1 MPDDNNGHNSASQ
14 NRQSQAPDP
23 MPHFQ
28 RRVGQT
34 RIQVFLDDEAYNEYL
49 HACGDIDCTFS
60 DLVRACLEIGSP
72 VLQRHPKSILPI
84 LGAEVDFIKRNR

>member
-1 MPDDNNGHNSASQ
+1 MSNKNNWRGSIPVDDHPEP
-14 NRQSQAPDP
+14 PDP
-23 MPHFQ
+23 TPHFQ

-34 RIQVFLDDEAYNEYL
+34 RIQVFLDDEDYNGYL
-49 HACGDIDCTFS
+49 RACGDIDCTFS

-84 LGAEVDFIKRNR
+84 LGAEIDFIKRNR